1 MAKKGKV
8 ENLIPLNKRT
18 KDEQR
23 KIQKKGGTV
32 SGQKRKRKL
41 LLKEVCE
48 DIMVRNCSVDVIE
61 KIIKKYIPDIDGEDL
76 TYNYALAISILNKA
90 ISKGNAKCAEFI
102 RDTMGQK
109 PVEQQVIAF
118 DENNELV
125 IDLDDEDE

>member
-1 MAKKGKV
+1 MAQKGRV
-8 ENLIPLNKRT
+8 ENLIPLNKRA

-23 KIQKKGGTV
+23 KIQKKGGIV
-32 SGQKRKRKL
+32 NGQKRKRKL

-48 DIMVRNCSVDVIE
+48 DIMVKNCSVDVIE
-61 KIIKKYIPDIDGEDL
+61 KIIKKYIPDIDSEDL

-118 DENNELV
+118 DENNELI

>member
-1 MAKKGKV
+1 MAQKGRV
-8 ENLIPLNKRT
+8 ENLIPLNKRA

-23 KIQKKGGTV
+23 KIQKKGGIV
-32 SGQKRKRKL
+32 NGQKRKRKL

-118 DENNELV
+118 DENNELI